1 MAGRE
6 FVVTDW
12 LLSIAGTPS
21 GMTLALCLALTSAFA
36 HAVFGALQKGQHD
49 PWLSRASID
58 IWIAVFIAPVALFAV
73 PWPQGFEWL
82 VLLGALGIHFA
93 YKLTMALAYERAAY
107 TVVYPVVRGTGPLAT
122 LAFAA
127 LFLGEHYR
135 PLQWGGVA
143 MLSGAILALAVV
155 NLRGVRIGRGTLV
168 AGLTWALVAGLLVAV
183 YTTYDAW
190 GIRLTPDPFTFLAWF
205 FLITSVD
212 FPALMAVRLVRGRAR
227 LPVLRPLILR
237 GMIGALVAF
246 VSFGGVMMATRLG
259 RVGEVAALRETSTVF
274 AAAIGWSVL
283 GEKLGPVRAGLMGLI
298 ALGAVLVQIG

>member
-1 MAGRE
+1 MTE
-6 FVVTDW
+6 W
-12 LLSIAGTPS
+12 LLSIAGTPA
-21 GMTLALCLALTSAFA
+21 GMALALCLALMSALA

-49 PWLSRASID
+49 PWVTRASID
-58 IWIAVFIAPVALFAV
+58 IWIFVLIAPVALFAV

-107 TVVYPVVRGTGPLAT
+107 TVVYPVVRGTGPLVT

-135 PLQWGGVA
+135 VLQWGGVA
-143 MLSGAILALAVV
+143 LLSGAILMLAVV
-155 NLRGVRIGRGTLV
+155 NLRGVQIGRRALY
-168 AGLTWALVAGLLVAV
+168 AGLGWALAGGLLVAV

-205 FLITSVD
+205 FLITAVD
-212 FPALMAVRLVRGRAR
+212 FPTLMAVRLARGRAV
-227 LPVLRPLILR
+227 LPPLRPLVLR
-237 GMIGALVAF
+237 GVIGALVAF
-246 VSFGGVMMATRLG
+246 VSFGGVMLATRLG

-274 AAAIGWSVL
+274 AAVIGWAVL
-283 GEKLGPVRAGLMGLI
+283 GEKVGMLRGALMGLI

>member
-1 MAGRE
+1 MTE
-6 FVVTDW
+6 W
-12 LLSIAGTPS
+12 LLSIAGTPA
-21 GMTLALCLALTSAFA
+21 GMTLALCLALMSALA

-49 PWLSRASID
+49 PWVTRASID
-58 IWIAVFIAPVALFAV
+58 VWIFLLIAPVALFAV

-107 TVVYPVVRGTGPLAT
+107 TVVYPVVRGTGPLVT

-135 PLQWGGVA
+135 VLQWGGVA
-143 MLSGAILALAVV
+143 LLSGAILMLAVV
-155 NLRGVRIGRGTLV
+155 NLRGVQIGRRALY
-168 AGLTWALVAGLLVAV
+168 AGLGWALAGGLLVAV

-205 FLITSVD
+205 FLITAVD
-212 FPALMAVRLVRGRAR
+212 FPTLMAVRLARGRAV
-227 LPVLRPLILR
+227 LPPLRPLVLR
-237 GMIGALVAF
+237 GVIGALVAF
-246 VSFGGVMMATRLG
+246 VSFGGVMLATRLG

-274 AAAIGWSVL
+274 AAMIGWAVL
-283 GEKLGPVRAGLMGLI
+283 GEKVGMLRGALMGLI